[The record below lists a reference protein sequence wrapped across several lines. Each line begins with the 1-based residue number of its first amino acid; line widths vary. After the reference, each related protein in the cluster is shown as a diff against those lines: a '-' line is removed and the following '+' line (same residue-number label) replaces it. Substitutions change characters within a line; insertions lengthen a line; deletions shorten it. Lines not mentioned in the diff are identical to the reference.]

1 MAIAPSNNLLAALSQ
16 LQGNA
21 RPTAPARPAPSQ
33 QALQTGGTAQVQNS
47 FAAQLANTDNAIRT
61 STVAQAQVQT
71 SAASQGFSAP
81 VQSQSRPIPTRGGYL
96 GQHVNIVV

>member
-1 MAIAPSNNLLAALSQ
+1 MAIAPSNNLLNALSQ
-16 LQGNA
+16 LQGSA
-21 RPTAPARPAPSQ
+21 RPAAPARPAQ
-33 QALQTGGTAQVQNS
+33 QQPGTGQVQNS

-61 STVAQAQVQT
+61 TTVAQAP
-71 SAASQGFSAP
+71 AASQGFSAP

>member
-21 RPTAPARPAPSQ
+21 RPAAPARPAQ
-33 QALQTGGTAQVQNS
+33 QSPQASGTGQVQSS
-47 FAAQLANTDNAIRT
+47 FAAQLANTDNAIHT
-61 STVAQAQVQT
+61 KVAQAPA
-71 SAASQGFSAP
+71 AASQGFSAP
-81 VQSQSRPIPTRGGYL
+81 VQSQARPIPTRGGYL

>member
-21 RPTAPARPAPSQ
+21 RPAAPARPAQ
-33 QALQTGGTAQVQNS
+33 QPPQAGGTGQVQNS

-61 STVAQAQVQT
+61 QVSQAP
-71 SAASQGFSAP
+71 AASQGFTAP